1 MTRPKTILAI
11 DDDDSLRRVVE
22 YNLAEEGYRVITAAD
37 GPSGLEAYQREAVD
51 VVLTDIRMPGME
63 GIELLARLK
72 AMQPELPVIMLT
84 AFGTIDSAVEAM
96 RLGAFDY
103 LTKPFSRDQL
113 RASVRKALEVAE
125 LRSENRQLREVVSER
140 FSFANMIAGS
150 RAMRAVSDTAS
161 RVAQTDTTVLLVGE
175 SGTGKELLA
184 RAIHFNSGR
193 ARGAFVTV
201 NCAAIPEQL
210 LESELFGHRR
220 GSFTGA
226 VADKRGKFEM
236 ANGGTVFLD
245 EIGELAPLL
254 QVKLLRVLQE
264 REIDKVGE
272 TRPIK
277 VDVRVLAATNRD
289 LEKMIAGGTFREDL
303 YYRLAVVSIRMPP
316 LRERVDDI
324 PLLVDAFLEKH
335 AQRLGHARPAIQK
348 DVYSAFN
355 LYSWP
360 GNIRELENV
369 VERALVLDKD
379 GVIGLDDLPDRLR
392 TPAQRIGNVR
402 IELPDEGI
410 SLEKVEREL
419 ILTALEKHDWNQ
431 TRAAAYLDVTRST
444 LLYRMQKYALERE
457 KAPAEA
463 APEES
468 GFQQ

>member
-1 MTRPKTILAI
+1 MTRPRTILAI

-51 VVLTDIRMPGME
+51 VVLTDIRMPGIE

-419 ILTALEKHDWNQ
+419 ILTALEKHNWNQ

-457 KAPAEA
+457 KA
-463 APEES
+463 
-468 GFQQ
+468 

>member
-1 MTRPKTILAI
+1 MTRPRTILAI

-72 AMQPELPVIMLT
+72 SMQPELPVIMLT

-125 LRSENRQLREVVSER
+125 LRTENRQLRQVVSER

-161 RVAQTDTTVLLVGE
+161 RVAQTDTTVLLAGE

-245 EIGELAPLL
+245 EIGDLAPLL

-316 LRERVDDI
+316 LRERADDI
-324 PLLVDAFLEKH
+324 PLLVDAFVEKH

-369 VERALVLDKD
+369 VERALVLDND

-431 TRAAAYLDVTRST
+431 TRAAAYLDITRST

-457 KAPAEA
+457 KAAAEA

-468 GFQQ
+468 GAQQ

>member
-1 MTRPKTILAI
+1 
-11 DDDDSLRRVVE
+11 
-22 YNLAEEGYRVITAAD
+22 
-37 GPSGLEAYQREAVD
+37 
-51 VVLTDIRMPGME
+51 
-63 GIELLARLK
+63 
-72 AMQPELPVIMLT
+72 MQPELPVIMLT

-125 LRSENRQLREVVSER
+125 LRSENRQLRQVVSER
-140 FSFANMIAGS
+140 FSFASMIAGS

-236 ANGGTVFLD
+236 AHGGTVFLD
-245 EIGELAPLL
+245 EIGDLAPLL

-468 GFQQ
+468 GAQH

>member
-22 YNLAEEGYRVITAAD
+22 YNLMEEGYRVITAAD
-37 GPSGLEAYQREAVD
+37 GPSGLRAYQRQPVD

-113 RASVRKALEVAE
+113 RVSVRKALEVAE

-193 ARGAFVTV
+193 ARGAF
-201 NCAAIPEQL
+201 
-210 LESELFGHRR
+210 
-220 GSFTGA
+220 
-226 VADKRGKFEM
+226 
-236 ANGGTVFLD
+236 
-245 EIGELAPLL
+245 
-254 QVKLLRVLQE
+254 
-264 REIDKVGE
+264 
-272 TRPIK
+272 
-277 VDVRVLAATNRD
+277 
-289 LEKMIAGGTFREDL
+289 
-303 YYRLAVVSIRMPP
+303 
-316 LRERVDDI
+316 
-324 PLLVDAFLEKH
+324 
-335 AQRLGHARPAIQK
+335 
-348 DVYSAFN
+348 
-355 LYSWP
+355 
-360 GNIRELENV
+360 
-369 VERALVLDKD
+369 
-379 GVIGLDDLPDRLR
+379 GVIGLGDLPDRLR
-392 TPAQRIGNVR
+392 TPVQRIGNVR

-410 SLEKVEREL
+410 SLENVEREL

-431 TRAAAYLDVTRST
+431 TRAAAYLDITRST
-444 LLYRMQKYALERE
+444 LLYRMQKYGLERE

-468 GFQQ
+468 GAGQ

>member
-1 MTRPKTILAI
+1 MTRPRTILAI

-22 YNLAEEGYRVITAAD
+22 YNLMEEGYRVITAAD

-51 VVLTDIRMPGME
+51 VVLTDIRMPGIE

-468 GFQQ
+468 GAQQ

>member
-1 MTRPKTILAI
+1 MTRPRTILAI

-37 GPSGLEAYQREAVD
+37 GRSGLEAYQRQPVD

-161 RVAQTDTTVLLVGE
+161 RVAQTDTTVLLTGE

-335 AQRLGHARPAIQK
+335 AQRLAHARPAIQK

-369 VERALVLDKD
+369 VERALVLDQD
-379 GVIGLDDLPDRLR
+379 GVIALDDLPDRLR
-392 TPAQRIGNVR
+392 TRAQRIGNVR

-431 TRAAAYLDVTRST
+431 TRAAAYLDITRST

-457 KAPAEA
+457 KAAAEVRPGERGA
-463 APEES
+463 E
-468 GFQQ
+468 Q

>member
-1 MTRPKTILAI
+1 MTRPRTILAI

-37 GPSGLEAYQREAVD
+37 GRSGLEAYQRQPVD

-161 RVAQTDTTVLLVGE
+161 RVAQTDTTVLLTGE

-335 AQRLGHARPAIQK
+335 AQRLAHARPAIQK

-369 VERALVLDKD
+369 VERALVLDQD
-379 GVIGLDDLPDRLR
+379 GVIALDDLPDRLR
-392 TPAQRIGNVR
+392 TRAQRIGNVR

-431 TRAAAYLDVTRST
+431 TRAAAYLDITRST

-457 KAPAEA
+457 KAAAEA
-463 APEES
+463 RPGERGAE
-468 GFQQ
+468 Q

>member
-1 MTRPKTILAI
+1 MTRPRTILAI

-37 GPSGLEAYQREAVD
+37 GPSGLEAHRREAVD

-63 GIELLARLK
+63 GIELLALLK

-84 AFGTIDSAVEAM
+84 AFGTIDSAIEAM

-113 RASVRKALEVAE
+113 RVSVRKALEVAE
-125 LRSENRQLREVVSER
+125 LRSENRQLRQVVSER
-140 FSFANMIAGS
+140 FSFASMIAGS

-316 LRERVDDI
+316 LRERVDDV

-355 LYSWP
+355 RYSWP

-392 TPAQRIGNVR
+392 TPAQHIGNVR

-410 SLEKVEREL
+410 SLEQVEREL

-468 GFQQ
+468 GAQQ

>member
-1 MTRPKTILAI
+1 MTRPRTILAI

-22 YNLAEEGYRVITAAD
+22 YNLMEEGYRVITAAD

-51 VVLTDIRMPGME
+51 VVLTDIRMPGIE

-236 ANGGTVFLD
+236 AHGGTVFLD

-468 GFQQ
+468 GAQQ

>member
-1 MTRPKTILAI
+1 MTRPRTILAI

-37 GPSGLEAYQREAVD
+37 GRSGLEAYQRQPVD

-161 RVAQTDTTVLLVGE
+161 RVAQTDTTVLLTGE

-277 VDVRVLAATNRD
+277 IDVRVLAATNRD
-289 LEKMIAGGTFREDL
+289 LEKMIAGATFREDL

-324 PLLVDAFLEKH
+324 PLLVDGFLEKH

-419 ILTALEKHDWNQ
+419 ILTALAKHDWNQ

-468 GFQQ
+468 GAQQ

>member
-1 MTRPKTILAI
+1 MTRPRTILAI

-226 VADKRGKFEM
+226 VVDKRGKFEM

-303 YYRLAVVSIRMPP
+303 YYRLAVVPIRMPP

-457 KAPAEA
+457 KAPADA

-468 GFQQ
+468 GAEQ

>member
-1 MTRPKTILAI
+1 MTRPRTILAI

-51 VVLTDIRMPGME
+51 VVLTDIRMPGIE

-150 RAMRAVSDTAS
+150 RAMRAVSETAS

-272 TRPIK
+272 SRPIR

-335 AQRLGHARPAIQK
+335 GQRLGHARPAIQK

-402 IELPDEGI
+402 MELPDEGI

-457 KAPAEA
+457 KGPAEA
-463 APEES
+463 TPEES
-468 GFQQ
+468 GAQQ

>member
-22 YNLAEEGYRVITAAD
+22 YNLMEEGYRVITAAD
-37 GPSGLEAYQREAVD
+37 GPSGLEAYQRQPVD

-161 RVAQTDTTVLLVGE
+161 RVAQTDTTVLLTGE

-335 AQRLGHARPAIQK
+335 AQRLAHARPAIQK

-369 VERALVLDKD
+369 VERALVLDQD
-379 GVIGLDDLPDRLR
+379 GVIALDDLPDRLR
-392 TPAQRIGNVR
+392 TRAQRIGNVR

-431 TRAAAYLDVTRST
+431 TRAAAYLDITRST

-457 KAPAEA
+457 KAAAEVRPGERGA
-463 APEES
+463 E
-468 GFQQ
+468 Q

>member
-1 MTRPKTILAI
+1 MSRTKTILAI
-11 DDDDSLRRVVE
+11 DDDESLRRVVE
-22 YNLAEEGYRVITAAD
+22 YNLLEEGYRVITAAD
-37 GPSGLEAYQREAVD
+37 GPSGLEAFQRQPVD
-51 VVLTDIRMPGME
+51 IVLTDIRMPAME
-63 GIELLARLK
+63 GLELLARLK
-72 AMQPELPVIMLT
+72 AMQPELPVIVLT

-113 RASVRKALEVAE
+113 RAAVRKALEVAD
-125 LRSENRQLREVVSER
+125 LRSENRQLRQAVSER

-184 RAIHFNSGR
+184 KAIHFNSGR

-236 ANGGTVFLD
+236 AQGGTVFLD
-245 EIGELAPLL
+245 EIGELPALL

-272 TRPIK
+272 TRPLK
-277 VDVRVLAATNRD
+277 VDVRVIAATNRNLD
-289 LEKMIAGGTFREDL
+289 KMIADSTFREDL

-324 PLLVDAFLEKH
+324 PFLVDAFLEKH
-335 AQRLGHARPAIQK
+335 SQRLGRARPALQR

-355 LYSWP
+355 RYSWP
-360 GNIRELENV
+360 GNIRELENL

-379 GVIGLDDLPDRLR
+379 GVIGLDDLPERVR
-392 TPAQRIGNVR
+392 AREQRIGNVR

-419 ILTALEKHDWNQ
+419 LLTALEKHAWNQ
-431 TRAAAYLDVTRST
+431 TRAAAYLDITRST
-444 LLYRMQKYALERE
+444 LLYRMQKYGLERE
-457 KAPAEA
+457 KAPAASE
-463 APEES
+463 PEVS
-468 GFQQ
+468 GPQP